1 MLPIAIVARPFF
13 KGKKVER
20 REFFGM
26 GVSLDR
32 GEEQLSLIQELG
44 VRHVLVRMP
53 LWEAHRIHEYVAFVR
68 RFHEQGCVILL
79 NVLQDREHIEDHD
92 LLRKDLALIFAAMQ
106 PYVQE
111 YQIGNAINRSK
122 WGFFSTD
129 EYLCFYR
136 VAQAVRDQTYPS
148 LRLIGPAVIDFE
160 YYHTARALF
169 SSSNARFD
177 RISALL
183 YVDRR
188 GAPENRQYGFNTA
201 AKISL
206 LFSMAR
212 LSRIVR
218 EPQTYITEVNWPLSG
233 TAPYAPT
240 SETEC
245 VSPAEYARHMR
256 SYLET
261 AWKSGKVA
269 RVYWHQLIAPGYGLV
284 DNRGGELEKY
294 PAFEML
300 QQMVETS
307 GD

>member
-1 MLPIAIVARPFF
+1 
-13 KGKKVER
+13 
-20 REFFGM
+20 
-26 GVSLDR
+26 
-32 GEEQLSLIQELG
+32 
-44 VRHVLVRMP
+44 
-53 LWEAHRIHEYVAFVR
+53 
-68 RFHEQGCVILL
+68 L
-79 NVLQDREHIEDHD
+79 NVLQDREHIENHD
-92 LLRKDLALIFAAMQ
+92 LLRKDLELIFASMQ

-129 EYLCFYR
+129 EYLRFYQ
-136 VAQAVRDQTYPS
+136 VAQVLRDQTYPL
-148 LRLIGPAVIDFE
+148 LRLIGPGVIDFE

-169 SSSNARFD
+169 SRSNACFD

-188 GAPENRQYGFNTA
+188 GNPENRQYGFNTA

-212 LSRIVR
+212 LSWAVR
-218 EPQTYITEVNWPLSG
+218 ESQAYITEVNWPLRG

-245 VSPAEYARHMR
+245 VSPAEYARYMR

-284 DNRGGELEKY
+284 DNRGDELEKY
-294 PAFEML
+294 PAFDAF
-300 QQMVETS
+300 QQMIKAS
-307 GD
+307 DD